1 MSIYTC
7 PHCGE
12 KSFNPVS
19 KAFLG
24 QLNSNGKPCM
34 KCGRRVVNGKAA
46 TIFNAVFSAVCFLLI
61 VFIYLK
67 APSISWLDPIE
78 VPVVIGLIAAILIV
92 PKLVNAFFFPLA
104 PAIRID
110 LKK

>member
-46 TIFNAVFSAVCFLLI
+46 TIFNAVFSVVCFLLI
-61 VFIYLK
+61 VLIYLK

>member
-46 TIFNAVFSAVCFLLI
+46 TIFNAVFSVVCFLLI
-61 VFIYLK
+61 VLIYLK

-78 VPVVIGLIAAILIV
+78 VPAVIGLIAAILIV